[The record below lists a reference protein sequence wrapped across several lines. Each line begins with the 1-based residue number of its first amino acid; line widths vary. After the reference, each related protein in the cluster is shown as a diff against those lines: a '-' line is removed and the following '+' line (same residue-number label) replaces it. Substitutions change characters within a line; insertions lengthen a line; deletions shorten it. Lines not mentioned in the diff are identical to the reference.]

1 MKSSGFD
8 PGFDFDH
15 YVRDVWSEKLAS
27 VSTKKKTVTSKK
39 GKMTAPTTL
48 DDKINKVKKKKLT
61 NGAANGL
68 DESVIEIK
76 EEDEEDE
83 ESDSDEESEEE
94 EDESEENSDV
104 IESDNSM
111 SGSSS
116 KKAKAK
122 KLKKKKASE
131 ITEDDDIDLSDD
143 ELQEDQVVLK
153 GSQKKKKKRKG
164 EQEESEDEGLQEDV
178 ARLEDD
184 PEFTFETN
192 MSFQQMNLSRP
203 LLKAITSLG
212 FIHPTPI
219 QAAAIPVALAGRDIC
234 GCAATGTGKTAAY
247 MLPVLERLLYKVNN
261 MNFT

>member
-1 MKSSGFD
+1 
-8 PGFDFDH
+8 
-15 YVRDVWSEKLAS
+15 
-27 VSTKKKTVTSKK
+27 
-39 GKMTAPTTL
+39 MTAPTSL
-48 DDKINKVKKKKLT
+48 DEKISKIKKKKFT
-61 NGAANGL
+61 NGTGNGVDE
-68 DESVIEIK
+68 DESEIEIK
-76 EEDEEDE
+76 EEEDE
-83 ESDSDEESEEE
+83 SSSSEEESEEE
-94 EDESEENSDV
+94 PECADV
-104 IESDNSM
+104 IESDDSM
-111 SGSSS
+111 SGPASRKGL
-116 KKAKAK
+116 KKKLAKK
-122 KLKKKKASE
+122 KLKE

-153 GSQKKKKKRKG
+153 GAQKKRKKKKG
-164 EQEESEDEGLQEDV
+164 EDEASEDEAIQEDV

-247 MLPVLERLLYKVNN
+247 MLPVLERLLYKVIKLGNFNN
-261 MNFT
+261 PRISFNIINGVIMIAI